1 MSKEDLQKVKEMSKE
16 DVIAKMRSGEIVP
29 PAKGKDRDEFL
40 SFVGM
45 SKEEREKILNQ
56 EQNPSDTKV
65 EEGAPVVPPAAAA
78 EDKKAPEPPK
88 DQWWKVLGYESE
100 EKAAEAHKV
109 LVETAA
115 RQQSIIDSLNAK
127 EGKRGQDLKRLRDEN
142 EKLIKDMEVAKA
154 ASAPKIEKP
163 QRPKRPDPKQFE
175 DGALDEKYTAAFAQY
190 EVDLDA
196 YEQKNEVYLTE
207 TITRKAAPPVVPPAP
222 VIDNAPWEKLWN
234 NDIPEFQKQHGLVTT
249 VSIKQISDA
258 YHAAHP
264 SNANNNAAEKASAN
278 AFLKTVPPADLAA
291 FEKVKDAVDVAY
303 DFSSGVPEPKYK
315 TIAGALFDN
324 GLIGEGKPFNTVVP
338 VRMTAAEEA
347 AARERERQKNQ
358 GSATPPPT
366 AAMASGDKNVG
377 DMASVDQKTDRLK
390 MLTQSYNVALNKGV
404 KATEQFE
411 SSPEYQEYLNLGRE
425 LGYRRK

>member
-1 MSKEDLQKVKEMSKE
+1 MSKEDLQKVKEMSKDE
-16 DVIAKMRSGEIVP
+16 VIAKMRSGEIVP
-29 PAKGKDRDEFL
+29 PLKGKDRDEFL

-45 SKEEREKILNQ
+45 SKKEREKILNP
-56 EQNPSDTKV
+56 EAKPDGKKV
-65 EEGAPVVPPAAAA
+65 EEGAPVVPPAAVV
-78 EDKKAPEPPK
+78 EDKKVPEPPK

-109 LVETAA
+109 LVETSA

-142 EKLIKDMEVAKA
+142 EKLIKEMAAAKE
-154 ASAPKIEKP
+154 ASIPKIEKP

-207 TITRKAAPPVVPPAP
+207 TITRKAVPPVVPPAK
-222 VIDNAPWEKLWN
+222 VIDNAPWERLWN
-234 NDIPEFQKQHGLVTT
+234 NEIPEFQKQHGLVTT

-258 YHAAHP
+258 YI
-264 SNANNNAAEKASAN
+264 AEQSTDPAVKASAS

-291 FEKVKDAVDVAY
+291 YDKVKSAVEVAY
-303 DFSSGVPEPKYK
+303 DFTSGIPEPKYR
-315 TIAGALFDN
+315 TIAGALFDH
-324 GLIGEGKPFNTVVP
+324 GLIGEGKPFNVVVP
-338 VRMTAAEEA
+338 VRMNAAEES

-358 GSATPPPT
+358 GYANPPPA

-377 DMASVDQKTDRLK
+377 DMASVDQKTERLR
-390 MLTQSYNVALNKGV
+390 MLTQSYNIALNKGV
-404 KATEQFE
+404 SARDQFE
-411 SSPEYQEYLNLGRE
+411 KSPEYQEYLNLGRE